1 MVKQF
6 VTVGANVIIQQDLV
20 FVILDLKELIV
31 KVSFKKNNY
40 LLGLHCI

>member
-6 VTVGANVIIQQDLV
+6 VTVGANVIIPQDLV
-20 FVILDLKELIV
+20 FVISDLKELIV

-40 LLGLHCI
+40 SYCADK